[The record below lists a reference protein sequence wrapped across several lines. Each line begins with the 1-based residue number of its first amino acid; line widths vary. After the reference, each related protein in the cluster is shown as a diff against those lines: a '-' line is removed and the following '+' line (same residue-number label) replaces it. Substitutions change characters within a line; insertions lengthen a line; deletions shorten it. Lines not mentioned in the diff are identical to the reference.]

1 MRLEERFMGL
11 KLPSPKPISLRLRW
25 AVNTIVSQI
34 SQDRWGTGVVGELG
48 AKKMNVF
55 SIFSIQYLMCHFKT
69 FFLWLSVKIAI
80 IMTMI
85 VGAVG
90 DKTQPITLILHPDI
104 VDDIL
109 RLTFQCILM
118 KKQINGL
125 LLIFYFESTQGLTTM
140 TQDAVRWNWQKSF
153 EPAAATPYTIW
164 EGRLDFAR

>member
-1 MRLEERFMGL
+1 MDL

-85 VGAVG
+85 AGAVG

-104 VDDIL
+104 YCRRHPQTDFSMHFDEKTDQWF
-109 RLTFQCILM
+109 TF
-118 KKQINGL
+118 NFL
-125 LLIFYFESTQGLTTM
+125 LWIHAGTDYN
-140 TQDAVRWNWQKSF
+140 DARCCAVEFDWQKSF
-153 EPAAATPYTIW
+153 EPATPYTIW